1 MRRPLGVNVVP
12 FELGQEFAKQLRI
25 FGLDMILAHAFSL
38 ASTPNGIAQLKRRLA
53 VRRPY
58 SDFSL
63 FVDGAWERLRSGNR
77 KSRGHRDSIELRNGK
92 TLR

>member
-1 MRRPLGVNVVP
+1 MP
-12 FELGQEFAKQLRI
+12 FELRSGVCETTSH

-63 FVDGAWERLRSGNR
+63 FVDGA
-77 KSRGHRDSIELRNGK
+77 
-92 TLR
+92 